1 MRRTE
6 DIGRAIITAAED
18 IRAGLP
24 QPGAVEI
31 PVDQQYRRAEVV
43 IPDIRKDTAYIPDAD
58 ALAKVAEALSAAT
71 RPVLWAGGGVV
82 GSGAGPA
89 LVALA
94 ERLGAPVVT
103 TVEGRGSIPEDHPL
117 CLGALTTSPQIE
129 DVVSGADLVL
139 AVGTRFQGSS
149 TRNWRLT
156 FGGTLAHLD
165 ADPAVI
171 GRSYPTALPVVGDAR
186 IGLELLL
193 GAVDRVSTEPDH
205 AEKAASA
212 AATARK
218 DARARLGEDHCQ
230 IMDAI
235 RRHTPRESVIVRDA
249 TVPAYLWGDR
259 LLPIL
264 QPRTSLRPASAAI
277 GPGLP
282 LALGAA
288 VGSGRPAVLI
298 AGDGG
303 FMLHVGEL
311 ATAVQ
316 HGLPVV
322 ICLFN
327 DRGYGVLRG
336 IEARQFDGRNFGV
349 DLATPDFPAL
359 AKSMGVQATPVAGPA
374 EFESAFRE
382 AIASG
387 RPTLLDID
395 LLALSP
401 LSLTAPRPAGRS

>member
-1 MRRTE
+1 
-6 DIGRAIITAAED
+6 
-18 IRAGLP
+18 
-24 QPGAVEI
+24 
-31 PVDQQYRRAEVV
+31 
-43 IPDIRKDTAYIPDAD
+43 
-58 ALAKVAEALSAAT
+58 
-71 RPVLWAGGGVV
+71 
-82 GSGAGPA
+82 
-89 LVALA
+89 
-94 ERLGAPVVT
+94 
-103 TVEGRGSIPEDHPL
+103 
-117 CLGALTTSPQIE
+117 
-129 DVVSGADLVL
+129 
-139 AVGTRFQGSS
+139 
-149 TRNWRLT
+149 
-156 FGGTLAHLD
+156 
-165 ADPAVI
+165 
-171 GRSYPTALPVVGDAR
+171 
-186 IGLELLL
+186 
-193 GAVDRVSTEPDH
+193 
-205 AEKAASA
+205 
-212 AATARK
+212 
-218 DARARLGEDHCQ
+218 
-230 IMDAI
+230 MDAI

-264 QPRTSLRPASAAI
+264 QPRTSVRSASAAI

-288 VGSGRPAVLI
+288 AGSGRPAVLI

-336 IEARQFDGRNFGV
+336 IEARQFEGRNFGV

-359 AKSMGVQATPVAGPA
+359 AKSMGVQAAPVAGPA
-374 EFESAFRE
+374 EFEPAFRE

-395 LLALSP
+395 LLALTP
-401 LSLTAPRPAGRS
+401 LSLTAPRPPARS